1 MLLNNWFFEDDMPLA
16 VALKIKNSLHRS
28 KSKYQEIEVLDS
40 YTFGKVLLLDKKIM
54 VTEKDEF
61 YYHETIAHCSLS
73 IHPNP
78 KKVMVIGGG
87 DGGTVREVLK
97 YKSIQEVEL
106 IEIDESV
113 INISKKY
120 FPEVASELN
129 NPKLKICVNDAIEY
143 VKAQGLEPKA
153 QNYDVVLC
161 DSTDPEG
168 FAIGLISKD
177 FYKNASKT
185 LKEDG
190 IYICQSGSLIIQEGE
205 FKTALENMRAVFKY
219 VDCIVSMVPSYPGC
233 LWSFLIAS
241 NNLLDKKIKSLPSG
255 KTKYWNPDIHEKLF
269 EKPTWIKEK
278 FFELQST
285 KK

>member
-16 VALKIKNSLHRS
+16 VALKIKGSLYKS

-40 YTFGKVLLLDKKIM
+40 HTFGKVLLLDKKIM

-97 YKSIQEVEL
+97 HKSVQEIEL
-106 IEIDESV
+106 IEIDKDV
-113 INISKKY
+113 INVSKQY

-129 NPKLKICVNDAIEY
+129 NTKLKICVNDAIEF
-143 VKAQGLEPKA
+143 VKTSKKSS
-153 QNYDVVLC
+153 YDAILC

-168 FAIGLISKD
+168 FALGLISKD
-177 FYKNASKT
+177 FYNNTSNI

-190 IYICQSGSLIIQEGE
+190 IYICQSGSLIIQEKE
-205 FKTALENMRAVFKY
+205 FKTALENMRSVFNH

-241 NNLLDKKIKSLPSG
+241 NKPLDKTIKSSPSG
-255 KTKYWNPDIHEKLF
+255 KTKYWNPCIHERLF